1 MDSRT
6 FLPATACA
14 LAVSFGAAITA
25 QAAPI
30 NVTYAYS
37 ATGVSGDPLNPPI
50 IGIGTGSVN
59 PLGSMTWMDIITDP
73 NPATGEANGTFTM
86 TFSTGDT
93 LFGDLHEQLDLSTP
107 PIVPFT
113 QILTV
118 TGGTGALLSYR
129 GTLTGGGTGNL
140 AENIFLASGTG
151 TLNTIPEPESV
162 VLLGMGLACLLVYRK
177 RGLLFRSDS
186 RYGS

>member
-6 FLPATACA
+6 FLPVAACA

-59 PLGSMTWMDIITDP
+59 PLGSMTWMDIITHP
-73 NPATGEANGTFTM
+73 NAATGEADGTFIM
-86 TFSTGDT
+86 AFNTGDT
-93 LFGDLHEQLDLSTP
+93 LFGTLHEQLDLSSP
-107 PIVPFT
+107 PIVPLT
-113 QILTV
+113 QTLNV
-118 TGGTGALLSYR
+118 TGGTGALLWYR
-129 GTLTGGGTGNL
+129 GTLTGDGTVNL
-140 AENIFLASGTG
+140 ADSTVSASGAG
-151 TLNTIPEPESV
+151 TLDTIPEPESV
-162 VLLGMGLACLLVYRK
+162 VLLGTGLACLLAYRK
-177 RGLLFRSDS
+177 RALLFR
-186 RYGS
+186 